1 MTSDPA
7 LLSFVLIELRSDY
20 LGPDAR
26 RMKDE
31 NDALQRKYEAE
42 YAAFLVA
49 NVQDLEVIG

>member
-42 YAAFLVA
+42 YAVA
-49 NVQDLEVIG
+49 LMAHIKDLEVVG